1 MVQGEAKLFLG
12 QVTFDATKEDIIRL
26 FSAYGDVIH
35 VQLLWDHGRQSSRGA
50 AFVTYGS
57 TEEADT
63 AIAALHD
70 RYPTLPGRCLQ
81 VSYAKNSPNISAYGH
96 HMAVDVATRNGS
108 NPMPGM
114 LPRQSTPP
122 PPPPPPLPLSR
133 QSPGTAYSGYYA
145 EGTYETYGGYHQ
157 YGSYPNETPVPSYYP
172 SQ

>member
-35 VQLLWDHGRQSSRGA
+35 VQLLWDHGRQCSRGA

-108 NPMPGM
+108 NPMPGTV
-114 LPRQSTPP
+114 PSQS
-122 PPPPPPLPLSR
+122 PPLP
-133 QSPGTAYSGYYA
+133 P
-145 EGTYETYGGYHQ
+145 
-157 YGSYPNETPVPSYYP
+157 PNEGVDPLAAPTNQGHPPLPEEFANAAQGPPRYLSYQRPPPRGVYFC
-172 SQ
+172 